1 MPKFLFHGRFST
13 EGVKGIAEKGGTSR
27 VEAVEKLT
35 KSVGGKLEAYYFALG
50 DTDYYVVADLPD
62 NKTAAAIALIVGGG
76 GALSNTTTVL
86 MTPAEMDEAAQIKP
100 VYRPPGA

>member
-13 EGVKGIAEKGGTSR
+13 ESVKGIAEKGGTSR

-35 KSVGGKLEAYYFALG
+35 KSVGGKLESYYFALG

-62 NKTAAAIALIVGGG
+62 NKTAAAIALTVGGG

-86 MTPAEMDEAAQIKP
+86 MTPAEMDEAAKIKP